1 MAAHFFRISDR
12 IFNYSHTVGR
22 REYKGSGFRHPIAF
36 ALGKDGVVYVLS
48 RAHEETVWYEGG
60 RRVTMLTL
68 KEEFVGEFG
77 KYGDG
82 DGEFRWPTSI
92 ALDSQQNLYLSD
104 EWLRRVSIYDPR
116 GNFLSKWEVPSP
128 NADTPGAPTNLVFD
142 GDDNLYVVDRT
153 GNCVQV
159 FTKDGKFLHRFGSQG
174 TGPGQFD
181 MPWGISID
189 PKGHVWV
196 ADWRNDRIQKLTPE
210 GKPLAC
216 FGSSGDLPGQFNRPT
231 GVAADQEGDIYVAD
245 WRNHR
250 VQVFTPEFKYVTSLL
265 GDATISDWNWEKLKS
280 NPDNLL
286 QYRLLKDFTPLQ
298 RFYYPVA
305 IELDNDGRVLV
316 LETASHRI
324 QVYQK
329 MTAAQAI
336 RG

>member
-1 MAAHFFRISDR
+1 MKGLRYLDRDGGEWQHISFRISDR

-189 PKGHVWV
+189 PKRTRLGRRLAQRPYPKAH
-196 ADWRNDRIQKLTPE
+196 PG
-210 GKPLAC
+210 GKA
-216 FGSSGDLPGQFNRPT
+216 SGLF
-231 GVAADQEGDIYVAD
+231 
-245 WRNHR
+245 
-250 VQVFTPEFKYVTSLL
+250 
-265 GDATISDWNWEKLKS
+265 
-280 NPDNLL
+280 
-286 QYRLLKDFTPLQ
+286 RLL
-298 RFYYPVA
+298 R
-305 IELDNDGRVLV
+305 
-316 LETASHRI
+316 
-324 QVYQK
+324 
-329 MTAAQAI
+329 
-336 RG
+336 